1 VTVTIHCGRQTLYH
15 DECPNKVFAAF
26 PVVPLDAPARA
37 PTISVADVVEGAE
50 LRLFDFVFIGCF
62 LFVVIYSLRI
72 VWSLIRRRSRIA
84 LRQIRRLAIFVI
96 VYLMLDISVALA
108 SPQKVFRV
116 GDTRCF
122 DDWCIS
128 VEEVKT
134 TEVIGPNVHPARG
147 RFLLVTLRVS
157 SRAGRVRQSAPDALV
172 YLVDASGNRFDVAD
186 SAQEAFERSNGR
198 QTALTSML
206 DPQTSFPSVRV
217 FDVPSDLQ
225 EIGLAVRHGAWPGWF
240 VIGDDG
246 SFFHKTPIFL
256 IPLHNG

>member
-1 VTVTIHCGRQTLYH
+1 M
-15 DECPNKVFAAF
+15 
-26 PVVPLDAPARA
+26 
-37 PTISVADVVEGAE
+37 
-50 LRLFDFVFIGCF
+50 RLFDFVFIGCF
-62 LFVVIYSLRI
+62 LWVVIYSLWI
-72 VWSLIRRRSRIA
+72 VWSLIRLRYRIA

-96 VYLMLDISVALA
+96 AYLMVVISVALL
-108 SPQKVFRV
+108 SPQKVFHV

-134 TEVIGPNVHPARG
+134 TEVSGFNVHPTRG

-157 SRAGRVRQSAPDALV
+157 SRARRVRQSAPDALV
-172 YLVDASGNRFDVAD
+172 YLVDASGHRFDVAD
-186 SAQEAFERSNGR
+186 SAQEAFERVNGP
-198 QTALTSML
+198 QAALTAML
-206 DPQTSFPSVRV
+206 DPQTSFPTLRV
-217 FDVPSDLQ
+217 FDVPSDLR